1 MVDIPVDPPRLESAL
16 IGAAARYA
24 PSLVPAGWAAPGDYA
39 RITRSHNPLVSLAD
53 RLAAEG
59 TLTLLSTL
67 PTDRAREAGAIY
79 QAWASHYTQLYS
91 LLAAALF
98 PSYRDVQALFA
109 DQAFPPIVLIVG
121 SAVPVTLALAA
132 YVVPFTAA
140 HRTWNRQASDVEL
153 RGLLDLMLDDL
164 EADDLPRDRYRALR
178 DEGAA
183 LVRAILST
191 PVIPL
196 PLTTPA
202 PTIRAESA
210 SMNAA
215 TIPSTPPTGAP
226 LPPNL
231 PEQDAARPSPVPPI
245 FFDASNAA
253 DRGKERQRPPVPDL
267 PPRRDERER

>member
-1 MVDIPVDPPRLESAL
+1 MVAVPVDPSRLERAL

-39 RITRSHNPLVSLAD
+39 RLTRSRDPLAALAD
-53 RLAAEG
+53 GLAAEG
-59 TLTLLSTL
+59 TLPLLSTL

-91 LLAAALF
+91 VLAAALF

-121 SAVPVTLALAA
+121 GAVPVTLALAA
-132 YVVPFTAA
+132 YAAPFTAA
-140 HRTWNRQASDVEL
+140 RRMQNRPASEVEL

-183 LVRAILST
+183 LIKAILNE

-196 PLTTPA
+196 ALTTPA
-202 PTIRAESA
+202 PAIRAEIA
-210 SMNAA
+210 SMNATA
-215 TIPSTPPTGAP
+215 PLSTPPAST
-226 LPPNL
+226 PPPPSL
-231 PEQDAARPSPVPPI
+231 PEQDAARSSPVPPI
-245 FFDASNAA
+245 FFDAGSAA
-253 DRGKERQRPPVPDL
+253 DRRTNRQRPPVPDL